1 MLIEGRANEIREM
14 MVVLSCVKKQAAS
27 AFVLFNRIRKA
38 NGSTYNSTRESVNSR
53 TKWRRRLHLSI

>member
-27 AFVLFNRIRKA
+27 AFVQFNRIRKA
-38 NGSTYNSTRESVNSR
+38 NGSIYNSTRESVNSR
-53 TKWRRRLHLSI
+53 TKWRQRLHLSI